1 MTIITEKS
9 PTECN
14 DMTQVRRGVDAI
26 DAALVQLL
34 GQRFRY
40 MEAAA
45 RIKDCRDQVR
55 DERRKAEV
63 ISNVIE
69 QARLH
74 GVPVPVAAALWQD
87 LVEAS
92 IAHEL
97 AEWSRIHT

>member
-1 MTIITEKS
+1 
-9 PTECN
+9 
-14 DMTQVRRGVDAI
+14 MTQVRSGVDAI

-55 DERRKAEV
+55 DESRKAEV
-63 ISNVIE
+63 IANVIE

-74 GVPVPVAAALWQD
+74 GVPVAVAAALWQE

-97 AEWSRIHT
+97 AEWNCIHT